1 MQWLNL
7 RLQIMKTKAHIR
19 YRSKVEFY
27 DNGKGKIFP
36 GVTTIT
42 GLLDKPALI
51 KWANN
56 LGLKGIDSTKYVDDK
71 ADIGTLAHAMI
82 TDNLKNEPTDT
93 LDYAGKQIKI
103 AENCVLS
110 YLEWAKDKDIKPIL
124 IEEPMISETYK
135 VGGTVDIYAE
145 VNGVKELIDLKTGN
159 GIWPEHHIQVA
170 AYAGI
175 LDENGH
181 KAEKVRILN
190 IPRHE
195 TENFQEVVLSKR
207 ALELNKHIF
216 LNLVKI
222 YNLKKELKG

>member
-1 MQWLNL
+1 MSKN
-7 RLQIMKTKAHIR
+7 KAHIQ
-19 YRSKVEFY
+19 YRSTVKFQK
-27 DNGKGKIFP
+27 NGKGIRYP

-42 GLLDKPALI
+42 GILAKPALI

-82 TDNLKNEPTDT
+82 TNRLEGKPTDT
-93 LDYAGKQIKI
+93 DEYSQQQIEQ

-110 YLEWAKDKDIKPIL
+110 YFEWEKEHKIEPIVIEKPMVS
-124 IEEPMISETYK
+124 EEHGI
-135 VGGTVDIYAE
+135 GGTMDIYGE

-170 AYAGI
+170 AYKAI
-175 LDENGH
+175 LEENGH
-181 KAEKVRILN
+181 KVDRVRILN

-195 TENFQEVVLSKR
+195 TENFQQVIVSENVLD
-207 ALELNKHIF
+207 LNWELFFH
-216 LNLVKI
+216 LLRI
-222 YNLKKELKG
+222 YRIRKELKG